1 MDYTSLT
8 ARERKGIFILCA
20 LFLLIFCTPTL
31 IHPKINQKNG
41 DEKMAMSNSG
51 NYENIDSII
60 IDKENDNTQNISD
73 NANQDKKG
81 TTHNNKHRTG
91 EVLGKN
97 KTFKKSYKEKDNS
110 YINCLPFD
118 PNLIS
123 TDTLLLFGLP
133 QYVVNNINAYR
144 NNNGRFR
151 RKEDLRKIYGLKSDE
166 YEKLAPCIVIS
177 VGNNTDPVDIN
188 VADIEQMES
197 LHGIGP
203 VLAERIIKFRNRLGG
218 FYSISQIGETYGLS
232 EETFENI
239 KSKLKISG
247 DVKKVDLNRS
257 ESRKLAAHPYIS
269 YKQAKTITQYRI
281 QHGDFKSVDQLNL
294 INVLDSAFIHR
305 IRPYLDV
312 N

>member
-1 MDYTSLT
+1 
-8 ARERKGIFILCA
+8 
-20 LFLLIFCTPTL
+20 
-31 IHPKINQKNG
+31 
-41 DEKMAMSNSG
+41 
-51 NYENIDSII
+51 
-60 IDKENDNTQNISD
+60 
-73 NANQDKKG
+73 
-81 TTHNNKHRTG
+81 
-91 EVLGKN
+91 LGKN
-97 KTFKKSYKEKDNS
+97 ITFKKSYKKKDNS

-166 YEKLAPCIVIS
+166 YEQLAPCIVIS

-188 VADIEQMES
+188 EADIEQMES